1 MGLLNFFAQRKALSA
16 SPGVLDIANSGQF
29 RGYQSLGGT
38 NQQVVNAWEQ
48 AQSSSYAWMYR
59 TQPAVR
65 TTVDYIARNA
75 AQLPLKLFERVSDTE
90 RESRGS
96 HPAAATMRRPYE
108 GITAKRWV
116 FNFVADWL
124 LYDNAY
130 AVKFNAA
137 GGRRSLVRIPPH
149 MMGIVTSSRFSVDG
163 YRVHREDG
171 STYPESGMLAPAD
184 IIHWAG
190 YNPDDPRVGLS
201 QLETLRQTLAEEAAA
216 VTASTE
222 LLKSGLQKNGW
233 VYRPLEAPDWG
244 TAGREHFEQDLYNR
258 ITGSSKRWPVLEEG
272 MEIRDLGV
280 TPKDAEML
288 DGRRFTKEIV
298 AAEYGLENVP
308 PEDEEERKQFHSDVL
323 APLVEDL
330 AEVLDLG
337 LLEAEYAAEDFY
349 FEFDLNEKLRG
360 DPIQRFQA
368 ITAAVGAPWLL
379 RNEARAMENRP
390 PVDGGDDLIVPLNVI
405 EEAPDSPARPAP
417 NVMPIQDP
425 NKPPQDGS
433 YREARHEPDRKAI
446 LVKRREDQVKRR
458 DGYATE
464 LMMLRNRVLARQE
477 AMYRSKDISDGRW
490 AKWDKEFADDLEVQ
504 IGRIVEREGDLTAQ
518 RLGMLAFDP
527 RTTKKWVRGFAE
539 DLAAKTNAVTRD
551 AVARASRKDAGDEIA
566 DAFDRRRSE
575 GADWGVGAAGAAMG
589 FASIEAGKQ
598 DSTPRL
604 KTWLVV
610 ESSNSAHPEMD
621 GQTVPLEASFSNGRQ
636 RPPFEHPGCK
646 CLIEISANAWV
657 PLVSLALLHFL

>member
-1 MGLLNFFAQRKALSA
+1 MGLLNFFASRKALSA
-16 SPGVLDIANSGQF
+16 SANVLDIANTGQF
-29 RGYQSLGGT
+29 RGYQSLGGS
-38 NQQVVNAWEQ
+38 NQQVINAWEQ
-48 AQSSSYAWMYR
+48 AQSSSYAYLYQ

-90 RESRGS
+90 REPRSE
-96 HPAAATMRRPYE
+96 HPAAETMRHPYE
-108 GITAKRWV
+108 SITAKRWI
-116 FNFVADWL
+116 FNFIADWL

-130 AVKFNAA
+130 AVKFSN
-137 GGRRSLVRIPPH
+137 GPRRTLVRVPPH
-149 MMGIVTSSRFSVDG
+149 MVGLVSSSRFSVDG
-163 YRVHREDG
+163 YRIHREDG
-171 STYPESGMLAPAD
+171 STYPETGMLAPAD
-184 IIHWAG
+184 VIHWVG

-201 QLETLRQTLAEEAAA
+201 PLETLRDVLSEEAAA
-216 VTASTE
+216 MAASTE

-258 ITGSSKRWPVLEEG
+258 VVGSSKRWPVLEEG

-280 TPKDAEML
+280 TPKDAEVL
-288 DGRRFTKEIV
+288 EGRRFTTEVV
-298 AAEYGLENVP
+298 AGEYGLANVP
-308 PEDEEERKQFHSDVL
+308 PEGDDERKQFHADVL

-330 AEVLDLG
+330 AEVLDEG
-337 LLEAEYAAEDFY
+337 LLQAEYAADGLY

-390 PVDGGDDLIVPLNVI
+390 PVEGGDDLIVPLNVI
-405 EEAPDSPARPAP
+405 EEGPDSPARPAP

-433 YREARHEPDRKAI
+433 HREASVGSKAI
-446 LVKRREDQVKRR
+446 KIKRRQAQEQRR
-458 DGYATE
+458 DNYAAA
-464 LMMLRNRVLARQE
+464 LSQLRNRLLARQE
-477 AMYRSKDISDGRW
+477 AAIRSKALDDDRW
-490 AKWDKEFADDLEVQ
+490 AKWDAEFAGDLDVELA
-504 IGRIVEREGDLTAQ
+504 RIVEREGDLTAQ
-518 RLGMLAFDP
+518 RLGMLAFDA
-527 RTTKKWVRGFAE
+527 RMTKNYVRSFAE
-539 DLAAKTNAVTRD
+539 DLAARTNAKTRE
-551 AVARASRKDAGDEIA
+551 AVGRASKDAGDDLA

-575 GADWGVGAAGAAMG
+575 GADWAVGAAGSAMNFAA
-589 FASIEAGKQ
+589 IEAAKQ
-598 DSTPRL
+598 DSVPRL

-610 ESSNSAHPEMD
+610 EVANSAHPELD

-646 CLIEISANAWV
+646 CLIEISANGWI
-657 PLVSLALLHFL
+657 PLISLALLHFL